1 MVHRSKFERKLPDDR
16 RRILIAATLKCL
28 SEDGQAGMSVRRI
41 SNEAGISVGLIN
53 HHYASKEDLVAQAY
67 ETLTVSLLDYSRQAV
82 DREEGGARAKLA
94 ALVRSMFF
102 GPLLDPGVANSSD
115 LANVKPDKVRWVCN
129 AWGRCWWRRNY
140 WGPPRFYGGPYW
152 GHRRWGHRH
161 WRRW

>member
-1 MVHRSKFERKLPDDR
+1 MQSLGRKMEGQMSRTSLGLAVAAALAFGGLAVSTAPA
-16 RRILIAATLKCL
+16 AAT
-28 SEDGQAGMSVRRI
+28 
-41 SNEAGISVGLIN
+41 
-53 HHYASKEDLVAQAY
+53 
-67 ETLTVSLLDYSRQAV
+67 
-82 DREEGGARAKLA
+82 
-94 ALVRSMFF
+94 
-102 GPLLDPGVANSSD
+102 PLLDPGVANSSD